1 MPAKPKFELY
11 KDNAGKFRFRLVAPN
26 GETIA
31 TSEGYEDKDSCKKGI
46 RSVKVNAP
54 KAAVV
59 DLAKV

>member
-1 MPAKPKFELY
+1 MPVKPKFELY
-11 KDNAGKFRFRLVAPN
+11 KDEGGKFRFRLVAPN

-31 TSEGYEDKDSCKKGI
+31 SSEGYSDKDSCKKGI

-54 KAAVV
+54 KASVV

>member
-1 MPAKPKFELY
+1 MPAKPKFELF
-11 KDNAGKFRFRLVAPN
+11 KDEGGEFRFRLMASN

-31 TSEGYEDKDSCKKGI
+31 ASEGHEDKGSCKRGI

-54 KAAVV
+54 KASVV

>member
-1 MPAKPKFELY
+1 MAS
-11 KDNAGKFRFRLVAPN
+11 N

-31 TSEGYEDKDSCKKGI
+31 ASEGYEDKGSCKKGI

-54 KAAVV
+54 KASVV